1 MHMCL
6 MSTYPKSLC
15 LPTLL
20 QKGPISGSSWNGAF
34 VHAVVHALSTLFQ
47 RRPVFSASVAN
58 QDPELESIWTLL
70 DSAACGPAGLR
81 AFRFIFVHAVS
92 TLCPRYFWHNV
103 LDLFGELDPRPYKRI
118 SGIVLLPSGRHT
130 CRTRLYK
137 RELGVEYVTW

>member
-70 DSAACGPAGLR
+70 DTAACGPAGLR
-81 AFRFIFVHAVS
+81 AFRFIFVHALS
-92 TLCPRYFWHNV
+92 TLCPRYFWHDV
-103 LDLFGELDPRPYKRI
+103 LDLFGELDPGCTREYLEQCYCHG
-118 SGIVLLPSGRHT
+118 SGCQPRVTGLVLDLGRCAH
-130 CRTRLYK
+130 
-137 RELGVEYVTW
+137 